1 MRRSCERSD
10 RAPRT
15 PRAPGGD
22 KYGME
27 GRGTFPEEP
36 TKAPDEGERR
46 KTAITG
52 ELYPPHKK
60 VGVRTLSICECD
72 LFWAWGGS

>member
-1 MRRSCERSD
+1 
-10 RAPRT
+10 
-15 PRAPGGD
+15 
-22 KYGME
+22 ME